1 MNTLSKL
8 ATSTVFILGMMGAG
22 TMTAQAAS
30 QTGDLHYNADCGV
43 KELRMAKGSYDVNRA
58 GAIKGDKYCE
68 YQFYA
73 KKGQKVSATIIG
85 SDDLY
90 PVLGSDDLYP
100 VLYGSNSPDI
110 SNETVTLDKTG
121 EHTIRV
127 LQPRNQARDSNTPKP
142 YYMTVTIK

>member
-1 MNTLSKL
+1 MRFFMNTWSKL

-85 SDDLY
+85 N
-90 PVLGSDDLYP
+90 DDLYP
-100 VLYGSNSPDI
+100 VLYGTNSPDI
-110 SNETVTLDKTG
+110 STETVTLDKTG

-142 YYMTVTIK
+142 YYLTVTIK

>member
-1 MNTLSKL
+1 MNTWYKL
-8 ATSTVFILGMMGAG
+8 ATSTVLGLGMMGAG
-22 TMTAQAAS
+22 TITAQAAS

-73 KKGQKVSATIIG
+73 KKGQKVSAII
-85 SDDLY
+85 
-90 PVLGSDDLYP
+90 VGSDDLYP
-100 VLYGSNSPDI
+100 VLYGTNSPDI

-127 LQPRNQARDSNTPKP
+127 LQPRNQVRDSNTPKP

>member
-1 MNTLSKL
+1 MKVLSKL
-8 ATSTVFILGMMGAG
+8 TTSTAFVLGVMGAG

-58 GAIKGDKYCE
+58 GAIKGNGYCE

-85 SDDLY
+85 SSYLY
-90 PVLGSDDLYP
+90 PL
-100 VLYGSNSPDI
+100 LYGIVSPDL
-110 SNETVTLDKTG
+110 SSETVTLDKTG

-127 LQPRNQARDSNTPKP
+127 VQPRNQAREGNTPKP
-142 YYMTVTIK
+142 YYLTVTIK

>member
-8 ATSTVFILGMMGAG
+8 AGSIALVLGIISAG

-43 KELRMAKGSYDVNRA
+43 KELRMEKGSYDVNRA

-73 KKGQKVSATIIG
+73 KKGQKVSATI
-85 SDDLY
+85 
-90 PVLGSDDLYP
+90 VGSDDLYP
-100 VLYGSNSPDI
+100 VLYGTNSPDI
-110 SNETVTLDKTG
+110 STETVTLDKTG

-127 LQPRNQARDSNTPKP
+127 LQPRNQVREGNTPKP

>member
-1 MNTLSKL
+1 MNTWSKL

-22 TMTAQAAS
+22 SMTAQAAA
-30 QTGDLHYNADCGV
+30 QTGDLHYNADFGV
-43 KELRMAKGSYDVNRA
+43 KELRMTKGSYDVNRA

-73 KKGQKVSATIIG
+73 KKGRKVSATI
-85 SDDLY
+85 
-90 PVLGSDDLYP
+90 VGSDDLYP
-100 VLYGSNSPDI
+100 VLYGTNSPDI

-142 YYMTVTIK
+142 YYLTVTIK

>member
-1 MNTLSKL
+1 MSTLTKL
-8 ATSTVFILGMMGAG
+8 AGSTVLVLGMLSAG

-73 KKGQKVSATIIG
+73 KKGQKVSATIVG
-85 SDDLY
+85 SN
-90 PVLGSDDLYP
+90 DLYP
-100 VLYGSNSPDI
+100 VLYGTNSPDI
-110 SNETVTLDKTG
+110 STETVTLDKTG

-127 LQPRNQARDSNTPKP
+127 LQPRNQAREGNTPKP